1 MLKNQEKSIYSKK
14 NFTEDKLSKSLN
26 LTKDP
31 IGPLLKKIAIPAS
44 VGTLFQ
50 TLFNIV
56 DTFFAGKISPEA
68 LSALAKSFPIY
79 FIIIAACVGVT
90 VGGTSLIASSIGE
103 KNKKNVLIYFGQT
116 IIFGIILSAII
127 TFIGLYYASDI
138 FFMMGSTNEVVNLGL
153 QYTDVIF
160 SGSIVFIS
168 VVALNSLLH
177 AEGDTKTFRNVLFLS
192 FVLNI
197 FLNPLFIFGYGF
209 IPAMGMMGIGV
220 ATIISQIVAFFILLA
235 KIMRS
240 SSLKGISIKN
250 FLPNS
255 FYLSKIFF
263 QSAPISAA
271 LFMISIGNL
280 IILWYISIFGE
291 FATAGYGSATRF
303 EQILLLPVLGLNTA
317 IISIVAQNFG
327 AKKFLRVE
335 QSYFYAIF
343 YGFTIMV
350 VAGIIIFL
358 SADKIVSIFTNN
370 IVVINYGTTY
380 LKISALI
387 FPAFPIYF
395 ISNGFFMAIKK
406 SHYSMFLNIIRN
418 VLLPIPTIY
427 FANFIGGTYKTFF
440 WSYCIFNWIFMIS
453 LLLFVIFYIKKF
465 LQS

>member
-1 MLKNQEKSIYSKK
+1 MLRVIQKHLEM
-14 NFTEDKLSKSLN
+14 
-26 LTKDP
+26 
-31 IGPLLKKIAIPAS
+31 
-44 VGTLFQ
+44 
-50 TLFNIV
+50 
-56 DTFFAGKISPEA
+56 FF
-68 LSALAKSFPIY
+68 
-79 FIIIAACVGVT
+79 
-90 VGGTSLIASSIGE
+90 
-103 KNKKNVLIYFGQT
+103 
-116 IIFGIILSAII
+116 
-127 TFIGLYYASDI
+127 
-138 FFMMGSTNEVVNLGL
+138 
-153 QYTDVIF
+153 
-160 SGSIVFIS
+160 
-168 VVALNSLLH
+168 
-177 AEGDTKTFRNVLFLS
+177 FLS

-427 FANFIGGTYKTFF
+427 FANFIGGTFKTFF

-453 LLLFVIFYIKKF
+453 LLLFVTILHKESLYNLEAQSFIQDHKCSEKDLLTNKFTLLLSFMMNYYINMVYNCLSCGSFFFFKLTKVKW
-465 LQS
+465 SSK

>member
-1 MLKNQEKSIYSKK
+1 M
-14 NFTEDKLSKSLN
+14 
-26 LTKDP
+26 DP
-31 IGPLLKKIAIPAS
+31 RLI
-44 VGTLFQ
+44 
-50 TLFNIV
+50 
-56 DTFFAGKISPEA
+56 
-68 LSALAKSFPIY
+68 KSFPIY

-209 IPAMGMMGIGV
+209 IPAMGMMGIGL
-220 ATIISQIVAFFILLA
+220 ATIISQIIAFFILLA
-235 KIMRS
+235 KIMKS
-240 SSLKGISIKN
+240 PSLKGISVKN

-263 QSAPISAA
+263 QSIPISAA

-280 IILWYISIFGE
+280 IGSNVFNIFAVLGITSIVNPLQADAFLISIDLPVMLGVTLLTGLFLLVSKRLGRLE
-291 FATAGYGSATRF
+291 GAILLGIYLVYIGSA
-303 EQILLLPVLGLNTA
+303 
-317 IISIVAQNFG
+317 
-327 AKKFLRVE
+327 
-335 QSYFYAIF
+335 
-343 YGFTIMV
+343 
-350 VAGIIIFL
+350 
-358 SADKIVSIFTNN
+358 
-370 IVVINYGTTY
+370 
-380 LKISALI
+380 
-387 FPAFPIYF
+387 
-395 ISNGFFMAIKK
+395 
-406 SHYSMFLNIIRN
+406 
-418 VLLPIPTIY
+418 
-427 FANFIGGTYKTFF
+427 
-440 WSYCIFNWIFMIS
+440 
-453 LLLFVIFYIKKF
+453 FV
-465 LQS
+465 

>member
-1 MLKNQEKSIYSKK
+1 MS
-14 NFTEDKLSKSLN
+14 TSLN
-26 LTKDP
+26 LIKDP

-90 VGGTSLIASSIGE
+90 VGGTSLIANSIGE
-103 KNKKNVLIYFGQT
+103 NNKKNILIYFGQT
-116 IIFGIILSAII
+116 IIFGIILSIFI
-127 TFIGLYYASDI
+127 TFIGLYFATDI
-138 FFMMGSTNEVVNLGL
+138 FLLMGSNNEVVNLGL
-153 QYTDVIF
+153 QYTNVIF
-160 SGSIVFIS
+160 AGSIVFIS

-177 AEGDTKTFRNVLFLS
+177 AEGDTKTFRNVLVLS
-192 FVLNI
+192 FILNI

-209 IPAMGMMGIGV
+209 IPPMGMTGIGI
-220 ATIISQIVAFFILLA
+220 ATIISQIIAFLILLF
-235 KIMRS
+235 KIIKS
-240 SSLKGISIKN
+240 PSLKGILIKH
-250 FLPNS
+250 FFPNVIH
-255 FYLSKIFF
+255 LTKLFF

-317 IISIVAQNFG
+317 IISIVAQNYG
-327 AKKFLRVE
+327 AKQFLRVK
-335 QSYFYAIF
+335 QSYFKAIF
-343 YGFTIMV
+343 YGFSIMI
-350 VAGIIIFL
+350 VAGIIIYL
-358 SADKIVSIFTNN
+358 NADKIVSIFSND
-370 IVVINYGTTY
+370 IDVINYGTTY

-387 FPAFPIYF
+387 FPAYPIYF

-418 VLLPIPTIY
+418 ILLAMPIIY
-427 FANFIGGTYKTFF
+427 FANYIGGTYNAFF
-440 WSYCIFNWIFMIS
+440 WSYCLFNWIFMIC
-453 LLLFVIFYIKKF
+453 LILFVTYYINRY
-465 LQS
+465 LQP

>member
-1 MLKNQEKSIYSKK
+1 LLKNQEKSIYSKK
-14 NFTEDKLSKSLN
+14 NLTEDKLSKSLN

-56 DTFFAGKISPEA
+56 DTFFAGKISADA

-79 FIIIAACVGVT
+79 FIIIAASVGVT
-90 VGGTSLIASSIGE
+90 VGGTSLIANSIGE
-103 KNKKNVLIYFGQT
+103 KNKKNILNYFGQT
-116 IIFGIILSAII
+116 IIYGIILSTII
-127 TFIGLYYASDI
+127 TLIGLYYASDI
-138 FFMMGSTNEVVNLGL
+138 FAIMGSSNEVISLGL
-153 QYTDVIF
+153 EYTNVIF
-160 SGSIVFIS
+160 SGTIIFIL

-177 AEGDTKTFRNVLFLS
+177 AKGDTKTFRNVLIFS
-192 FVLNI
+192 FILNI
-197 FLNPLFIFGYGF
+197 FLNPLFIFGYGV
-209 IPAMGMMGIGV
+209 IPAMGMTGIGI
-220 ATIISQIVAFFILLA
+220 ATIISQLIAFLILLN
-235 KIMRS
+235 KIIKS
-240 SSLKGISIKN
+240 SSLKNISIKN
-250 FLPNS
+250 FIPNS
-255 FYLSKIFF
+255 TFLTKIFF
-263 QSAPISAA
+263 QSAPISVA
-271 LFMISIGNL
+271 LLMISIGNL
-280 IILWYISIFGE
+280 IILYYISIFGE

-327 AKKFLRVE
+327 AKNYLRIK
-335 QSYFYAIF
+335 QSYFYAVF

-350 VAGIIIFL
+350 LAGIIIYL
-358 SADKIVSIFTNN
+358 TADKIVTIFSDNPD
-370 IVVINYGTTY
+370 VIYYGSTY

-406 SHYSMFLNIIRN
+406 SHYSMLFNIFRN

-427 FANFIGGTYKTFF
+427 FANYVGGTYENFF
-440 WSYCIFNWIFMIS
+440 WSYCLFNWIFMVS
-453 LLLFVIFYIKKF
+453 LLIYVSLYIKKY

>member
-1 MLKNQEKSIYSKK
+1 
-14 NFTEDKLSKSLN
+14 LN

-90 VGGTSLIASSIGE
+90 VGGTSLIANSIGE
-103 KNKKNVLIYFGQT
+103 NNKKNVLIYFAQT
-116 IIFGIILSAII
+116 IIFGIILSALI

-138 FFMMGSTNEVVNLGL
+138 FLLMGSSDEVVNLGL
-153 QYTDVIF
+153 QYTNVIF
-160 SGSIVFIS
+160 SGSVVFIS
-168 VVALNSLLH
+168 VVSLNSLLH
-177 AEGDTKTFRNVLFLS
+177 AEGDTKTFRNVLILS

-197 FLNPLFIFGYGF
+197 FLNPLFIFGYSF
-209 IPAMGMMGIGV
+209 IPAMGMMGIGI
-220 ATIISQIVAFFILLA
+220 ATIISQIIAFLILLL
-235 KIMRS
+235 KIIKS
-240 SSLKGISIKN
+240 PSLKGISVKN
-250 FLPNS
+250 FFPSL
-255 FYLSKIFF
+255 FYLSRLFF

-280 IILWYISIFGE
+280 IILWYISAFGE

-327 AKKFLRVE
+327 AKQFLRVK
-335 QSYFYAIF
+335 QSYFHAVF

-350 VAGIIIFL
+350 IAGIIIYL
-358 SADKIVSIFTNN
+358 SADKIVSIFSNN
-370 IVVINYGTTY
+370 TDVINYGTTY
-380 LKISALI
+380 LRISALI
-387 FPAFPIYF
+387 FPAYPIYF

-418 VLLPIPTIY
+418 VLLAIPTIY
-427 FANFIGGTYKTFF
+427 FAKYIGGTFNDFF
-440 WSYCIFNWIFMIS
+440 WSYCLFNWIFMIC
-453 LLLFVIFYIKKF
+453 LIFFVTFYINRY
-465 LQS
+465 LQP